1 MKNGNLK
8 MVCIMLIAVLMISI
22 IPSFVRAD
30 EEKNAVV
37 LEKSNGDKIIYIEG
51 LEFSDDK
58 NDANPSYQSSMT
70 DSDGKN
76 VAFLSNSQT
85 YKYMFIAEQNKT
97 SVIEFNTLKSIT
109 EDEIEEINERGIY
122 YE

>member
-51 LEFSDDK
+51 LET
-58 NDANPSYQSSMT
+58 T
-70 DSDGKN
+70 DFKF
-76 VAFLSNSQT
+76 AFQT
-85 YKYMFIAEQNKT
+85 IKT
-97 SVIEFNTLKSIT
+97 MQIQAIKAQ
-109 EDEIEEINERGIY
+109 
-122 YE
+122 

>member
-37 LEKSNGDKIIYIEG
+37 LEKSNGDKIIYI
-51 LEFSDDK
+51 
-58 NDANPSYQSSMT
+58 
-70 DSDGKN
+70 
-76 VAFLSNSQT
+76 
-85 YKYMFIAEQNKT
+85 KT
-97 SVIEFNTLKSIT
+97 MQIQAIKAQ
-109 EDEIEEINERGIY
+109 
-122 YE
+122 

>member
-51 LEFSDDK
+51 LNLHF
-58 NDANPSYQSSMT
+58 
-70 DSDGKN
+70 
-76 VAFLSNSQT
+76 QT
-85 YKYMFIAEQNKT
+85 IKT
-97 SVIEFNTLKSIT
+97 MQIQVIKAQ
-109 EDEIEEINERGIY
+109 
-122 YE
+122 